1 MLDSAQG
8 GQERH
13 SYSNATLSGLT
24 MRLSRYLKED
34 PYVKTPKSNGYVFE
48 GFIGEYILMETLR
61 LTTDSRE
68 GETCYSTHVA
78 KSLLLVAVFE
88 CCVCDALIS

>member
-1 MLDSAQG
+1 MGDRRTVVVGYVLDSAQG

-48 GFIGEYILMETLR
+48 GFIAEYILMETLS

-68 GETCYSTHVA
+68 GEPATCGG
-78 KSLLLVAVFE
+78 
-88 CCVCDALIS
+88 I